1 MNKSTL
7 AAVSI
12 LESALNV
19 FREFTNDGDVQVQT
33 IQLFFQIC
41 AQQDTSLDYQQLAD
55 RVGITQP
62 AISRNMRKMVTG
74 ARMQEGYGL
83 ITIELGEMDARR
95 RIVRLSKR
103 GKELAA
109 LIENRMMPG
118 LIKYVNAW
126 HKEGVQS

>member
-12 LESALNV
+12 LESALNA
-19 FREFTNDGDVQVQT
+19 FREFTQDGDVQVQT
-33 IQLFFQIC
+33 IQLFFQII
-41 AQQDTSLDYQQLAD
+41 AQQDNLLDYQQLAD

-62 AISRNMRKMVTG
+62 A
-74 ARMQEGYGL
+74 
-83 ITIELGEMDARR
+83 MDARR

-126 HKEGVQS
+126 HKEGLQS